1 MRRLA
6 TILCGITTAFA
17 LFCSD
22 ARAEKRVA
30 LVIGNSN
37 YATAG
42 KLTNPGNDANAM
54 AEMFRKAGF
63 EVVEFKQDL
72 GNLDFKR
79 MVREFTSTARDADVA
94 VLYFAGHGIEVNG
107 TNYLIPVDAKLATD
121 FDVEDEALSLDR
133 LLRALEPVKRL
144 RLVILDACRDNP
156 FVRNMQRGVV
166 SRAAPAPGLAK
177 VEPVQSD
184 TLVAFAAR
192 ANSTADDGVGP
203 NSPFTAALLS
213 HLAVPGRDVRIA
225 LGFVR
230 DEVLK
235 TTRNKQEPFVYGS
248 LGGATVALVPEVKE
262 PELKREIAAQPLVVP
277 LPSAGADPRR
287 DYEFAERVGTRE
299 AWDSFLSVHATG
311 FYSDLAR
318 AQRDKLAAR
327 IEPKVEPKAP
337 PALAVPPVPLVS
349 QDPPAEKPAPK
360 NISVL
365 PAPDTA
371 KLGAAKPGEQP
382 QAVPPPAEKKP
393 GNIAVLPPP
402 GAPAAPDAG
411 PKPEAKVNVAAL
423 TRDLQTELRRVG
435 CDAGRV
441 DGNWSARW
449 RDVMSDFNKRA
460 GTEFDIKVASTDA
473 LDGVK
478 SQRGRICPLICG
490 RNQHVEGDEC
500 VANPV
505 EKKPARKEASRPPE
519 PSPRE
524 RARERERERAKQE
537 RGRERQ
543 QVSRPARSSCPA
555 GASPFSQGGRQCCEI
570 TPERGASRIFCP

>member
-1 MRRLA
+1 MNAEARSMRRLA
-6 TILCGITTAFA
+6 TILCGSLCGLAAAFVM
-17 LFCSD
+17 LCGE

-30 LVIGNSN
+30 LIIGNSN
-37 YATAG
+37 YVSAG
-42 KLTNPGNDANAM
+42 KLSNPTNDANAM

-63 EVVEFKQDL
+63 EVVESKLDL
-72 GNLDFKR
+72 GNLEFKR
-79 MVREFTSTARDADVA
+79 MVREFTTTARDADIA

-107 TNYLIPVDAKLATD
+107 TNYLVPVDARLASD

-156 FVRNMQRGVV
+156 FVRTMQRGVTT
-166 SRAAPAPGLAK
+166 RAAPSAGLAK

-184 TLVAFAAR
+184 TLVAFAAK
-192 ANSTADDGVGP
+192 ANSTADDGSGA
-203 NSPFTAALLS
+203 NSPFTAALLN

-225 LGFVR
+225 FGFVR

-235 TTRNKQEPFVYGS
+235 ATRNKQEPFVYGS
-248 LGGATVALVPEVKE
+248 LGGATVALVPEKE
-262 PELKREIAAQPLVVP
+262 KVAAAQPTREIRVQP
-277 LPSAGADPRR
+277 AGDQPSGADPRR

-299 AWDSFLSVHATG
+299 AWDSFLSVHTSG

-327 IEPKVEPKAP
+327 IDPKVP
-337 PALAVPPVPLVS
+337 PAPTVPPVPLVS
-349 QDPPAEKPAPK
+349 SNPPAEKKPA
-360 NISVL
+360 IAVL
-365 PAPDTA
+365 PPP
-371 KLGAAKPGEQP
+371 GADRPAEP
-382 QAVPPPAEKKP
+382 AAPPPAEKKP
-393 GNIAVLPPP
+393 ANIAVLPPP
-402 GAPAAPDAG
+402 GAPAAPAE
-411 PKPEAKVNVAAL
+411 PKPEPKVEIAAL

-441 DGNWSARW
+441 DGNWSAKW
-449 RDVMSDFNKRA
+449 RDALSDFNKRA
-460 GTEFDIKVASTDA
+460 GTEFDAKVASLDA

-478 SQRGRICPLICG
+478 AQRGRICPLVCG

-505 EKKPARKEASRPPE
+505 EKPARREASRPPE

-524 RARERERERAKQE
+524 RARERAKERVQQERVRER
-537 RGRERQ
+537 REA
-543 QVSRPARSSCPA
+543 SRPARASCPP
-555 GASPFSQGGRQCCEI
+555 GQSPFMQGGRTCCES
-570 TPERGASRIFCP
+570 TPDRGTPRIFCP